1 MVQISVRRPQRWDIA
16 FAEELDA
23 AEMSEEIAEEV
34 LANQLKSLSQDGER
48 FPPSLQLSGI
58 IMNDCRIRHF
68 QEGEVVV
75 REGDYGSS
83 AFVVLEGSVLVT
95 SGALSEKILGRRE
108 HTKASLW
115 GGFKNILGSKAKYPE
130 VRSTHHTPSSLGD
143 KPIAIHLQD
152 FPNLFSPK
160 KVGGSSTAGI
170 EIGKGEIFGEIAALG
185 RSARTATV
193 LAAPKGVRL
202 LEIRWQG
209 LRDIRKYS
217 SLWQKMIEERYRNN
231 SLRHHLENTFPTNV
245 LSIEKSFPDP
255 DAPDGGGNHISEF
268 DWVSRSTQF
277 QTFGEYDWYGTY
289 REAASGELSD
299 RIQKEPLIVGEGE
312 HPAGLYIILS
322 GFVRVSIKYNKGEK
336 TLAYI
341 GKGSTFGL
349 AELYSNWS
357 EAQKPHPS
365 SPIGA
370 EANIR
375 AIGYTEVLFIPGPM
389 VEKYVFHHLRAED
402 IPHLLPLQQ
411 AESNLSEGLAAG
423 KDDVLEFL
431 VQERAIN
438 GTSTMLIDMDR
449 CTRCDDCVRACAD
462 THSGNPRFIRH
473 GKQEK
478 GIQLVHACMH
488 CVDPLCMIGCPTG
501 AIHRDQTGKQIVIND
516 YTCIGCA
523 TCANN
528 CPYDNIQMTD
538 VRFPNGDPY
547 PGIQPYENGTLV
559 QRLEI
564 EKDFVRKATKC
575 DLCETLTAGPA
586 CERACPHEAL
596 TRVDLSI
603 AYVDHVAKPD
613 HKK

>member
-1 MVQISVRRPQRWDIA
+1 MVQISVRRPKRWDVA
-16 FAEELDA
+16 FAEELDV
-23 AEMSEEIAEEV
+23 AEMSEEIADEI
-34 LANQLKSLSQDGER
+34 LANQLKSLSEDSAR
-48 FPPSLQLSGI
+48 FPPSLQLSEI

-95 SGALSEKILGRRE
+95 SGTLSEKILGRRE
-108 HTKASLW
+108 HKKASLW
-115 GGFKNILGSKAKYPE
+115 GGFKNILGSKSKYPE
-130 VRSTHHTPSSLGD
+130 VRSTHHTPSRLGD
-143 KPIAIHLQD
+143 KPLAIPLQD

-160 KVGGSSTAGI
+160 KGGGSAAAGI
-170 EIGKGEIFGEIAALG
+170 EIGEGEIFGEIAALG

-245 LSIEKSFPDP
+245 LSFEKSFADP
-255 DAPDGGGNHISEF
+255 DSTKESGELISEF
-268 DWVSRSTQF
+268 EWVSRSTQF
-277 QTFGEYDWYGTY
+277 QTYGEYDWYGTY

-349 AELYSNWS
+349 AELYANWS
-357 EAQKPHPS
+357 AAKTPHPS
-365 SPIGA
+365 PPIGS

-375 AIGYTEVLFIPGPM
+375 AIGYTEVLFIPAPM
-389 VEKYVFHHLRAED
+389 VEKYVFHKLKPEE
-402 IPHLLPLQQ
+402 IPHLIPPQQ
-411 AESNLSEGLAAG
+411 TESNLSDGLASG

-449 CTRCDDCVRACAD
+449 CTRCDDCVRACAN

-547 PGIQPYENGTLV
+547 PGIQPYDNGNLV

-586 CERACPHEAL
+586 CERACPHDAL

-603 AYVDHVAKPD
+603 AHVAKPD
-613 HKK
+613 SKK